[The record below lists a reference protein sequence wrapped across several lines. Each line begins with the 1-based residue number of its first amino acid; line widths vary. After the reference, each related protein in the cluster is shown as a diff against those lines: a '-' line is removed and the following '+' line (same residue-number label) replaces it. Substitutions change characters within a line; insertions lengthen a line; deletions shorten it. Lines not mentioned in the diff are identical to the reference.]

1 MSTTPSRR
9 RDRPELSFRR
19 SDLTQAMSVT
29 ILIAALAGCSSPAA
43 PQQVDAGASNP
54 EGNPITDLR
63 VAGIDG
69 STVTLAFTQVAD
81 ASGSPA
87 DYQIRYQE
95 GRLTDWDTALP
106 VDDGTCEGTLTGT
119 EVGDPYV
126 CTVAN
131 LSLGVTYELQAVAV
145 RSDQSSMVDGESQR
159 VVAATPPPSEG
170 GKVITEHTFASPVE
184 DGWAE
189 PMGNFTHGTE
199 AGDGYGQANYTT
211 GLCVGCGP
219 INTWRNFSEEHNEVT
234 VRMRWKLSPNF
245 KHSTG
250 SNQKKILFLSASGT
264 DPIILGANANGSFY
278 FNTQRTAEG
287 ARIMYGGSWSPGVER
302 EVVLYVKLN
311 SVDANGNSRP
321 DGVVSVWVDGN
332 RVMHGTDW
340 RFRGHDSPSFDSGNY
355 WEPEHGMNS
364 IKWNP
369 TWPNGGDSPS
379 ESMWERIYHIKVVS
393 GQG

>member
-1 MSTTPSRR
+1 MS
-9 RDRPELSFRR
+9 
-19 SDLTQAMSVT
+19 AT
-29 ILIAALAGCSSPAA
+29 ILIAALAACSSSTGPDH
-43 PQQVDAGASNP
+43 QQVDAGASDP
-54 EGNPITDLR
+54 VPTAEGNAITDLR
-63 VAGIDG
+63 VESVDG

-81 ASGSPA
+81 ANGSPA
-87 DYQIRYQE
+87 NYQIRYQKD
-95 GRLTDWDTALP
+95 RLTDWSTALP
-106 VDDGTCEGTLTGT
+106 VVDGTCEGTLTGT
-119 EVGDPYV
+119 EVGDPYI
-126 CTVAN
+126 CTVED
-131 LSLGVTYELQAVAV
+131 LSLGVTYELQAVAI
-145 RSDQSSMVDGESQR
+145 RSDQSSMVDGESRR
-159 VVAATPPPSEG
+159 VIANTPPPSNDDGE
-170 GKVITEHTFASPVE
+170 VITEHTFTSSVE

-189 PMGNFTHGTE
+189 PVGSFSHGTE
-199 AGDGYGQANYTT
+199 NGDGYGQANY
-211 GLCVGCGP
+211 GPNLCVGCGP
-219 INTWRNFSEEHNEVT
+219 INTWRNFTEEHDEVT

-245 KHSTG
+245 SHSTG

-264 DPIILGANANGSFY
+264 DPIILGVNANGSFF

-311 SVDANGNSRP
+311 SVDANGNSIP

-340 RFRGHDSPSFDSGNY
+340 RFRGHDSPQFDSGNY
-355 WEPEHGMNS
+355 WEPQHGISS

-379 ESMWERIYHIKVVS
+379 ESMWERIYHLKVVS